1 MLARMSIRSGTRI
14 RPAQD
19 VSEVKGGVGARKVG
33 QRTEETGEILQKRI
47 EGQQKAHE
55 RELVRCAARK
65 GVAFDFLLKTKSDEP
80 EERRKSEAVM
90 QSKVTWWYHH

>member
-1 MLARMSIRSGTRI
+1 MYQKLKA
-14 RPAQD
+14 
-19 VSEVKGGVGARKVG
+19 VLVARKVG
-33 QRTEETGEILQKRI
+33 QRTEETGEILQRRI

-55 RELVRCAARK
+55 RELVRCAARR